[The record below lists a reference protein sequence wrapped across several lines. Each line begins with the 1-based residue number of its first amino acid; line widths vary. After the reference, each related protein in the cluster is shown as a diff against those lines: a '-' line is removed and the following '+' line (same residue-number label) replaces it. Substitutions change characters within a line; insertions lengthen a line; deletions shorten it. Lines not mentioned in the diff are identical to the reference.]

1 MPKDFLDNKFLIES
15 LIKEDEKAYSFLV
28 DTYNKKLSAYALS
41 LTKNHYSSQD
51 IVQVVFL
58 RTWEFRKKLNPSY
71 SIKNFLYKSVYNEFV
86 NRYHKDKSISN
97 LDRIFI
103 ENLNNVI
110 DHKNEA
116 ILKEKISF
124 VNSEIE
130 KLPPK
135 CKQVFILSKKEGL
148 TNVEI
153 ANYLGVTVKS
163 VEKHITKGFS
173 LIRKEAKKKIKF
185 ILFQLCRL
193 LKLT

>member
-1 MPKDFLDNKFLIES
+1 MTKDFFDNKFLIES

-28 DTYNKKLSAYALS
+28 DAYHKKLFAYAFS
-41 LTKNHYSSQD
+41 LTKNHSSSQD
-51 IVQVVFL
+51 IVQNVFL
-58 RTWEFRKKLNPSY
+58 KTWEFRKKLNSSH
-71 SIKNFLYKSVYNEFV
+71 SIKSFLYKSVYNEFV
-86 NRYHKDKSISN
+86 NRYHKNKSTST

-110 DHKNEA
+110 DPQNDA

-130 KLPPK
+130 KLPSK

-148 TNVEI
+148 SNIEI

-173 LIRKEAKKKIKF
+173 LIRKEAKKKIKV
-185 ILFQLCRL
+185 ILFQLCRSIRL
-193 LKLT
+193 D

>member
-1 MPKDFLDNKFLIES
+1 MPKDFFDNKFLIES

-28 DTYNKKLSAYALS
+28 DTYYKKLFAYALS

-58 RTWEFRKKLNPSY
+58 KTWEFRKKLNSSY

-86 NRYHKDKSISN
+86 NRYHKDKSIST
-97 LDRIFI
+97 LGRIFI

-110 DHKNEA
+110 DHKNDS
-116 ILKEKISF
+116 ILKEKISL

-148 TNVEI
+148 TNIEI

-193 LKLT
+193 LKFT